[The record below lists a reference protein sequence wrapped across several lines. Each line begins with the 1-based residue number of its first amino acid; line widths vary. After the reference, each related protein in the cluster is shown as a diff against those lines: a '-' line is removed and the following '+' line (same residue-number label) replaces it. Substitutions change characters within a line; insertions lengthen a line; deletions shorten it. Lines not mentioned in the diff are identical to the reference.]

1 MSKRKRNNKTNRTER
16 DSGQQENRIYRG
28 QSQPP
33 TERTYQVTGRTM
45 RNDRKRLSACAGI

>member
-1 MSKRKRNNKTNRTER
+1 MEKEIIKQTER

-28 QSQPP
+28 QSQPQ

>member
-1 MSKRKRNNKTNRTER
+1 MEKEIIKQTEQNETP
-16 DSGQQENRIYRG
+16 DKQENRIYRG